1 MSNYTEEEQIAQ
13 LKDWWSRNGKPLLIG
28 GILAVAI
35 VFGWQTWQKQQAN
48 QGERLSATYQQLLD
62 AAFNPEGTNAQDM
75 LKLLQELESI
85 KPEHAYAQYARLLVA
100 RVAVLENRLDDAAV
114 MLRKVV
120 DKPATPVLGEL
131 SSQRLA
137 RVLAAEGKAEEALK
151 LLGGNG
157 LAAYRSSRD
166 ELRGD
171 ILVQLER
178 LDEARQA
185 YQQAREGLDE
195 SSAAGS
201 LMMKLDDLSAKDA

>member
-85 KPEHAYAQYARLLVA
+85 KPEHAYAQYARMLVA
-100 RVAVLENRLDDAAV
+100 RVAVLENRLDDAVV
-114 MLRKVV
+114 MLRKVA

-137 RVLAAEGKAEEALK
+137 RVLAADGKADEALK

-157 LAAYRSSRD
+157 LAAYRSARD

-185 YQQAREGLDE
+185 YLQARDNLDE

>member
-85 KPEHAYAQYARLLVA
+85 KPEHAYAQYARMLVA
-100 RVAVLENRLDDAAV
+100 RVAVLENRLDDAVV

-137 RVLAAEGKAEEALK
+137 RVLAADGKADEALK

-157 LAAYRSSRD
+157 LAAYRSARD

-171 ILVQLER
+171 ILVQLKR

-185 YQQAREGLDE
+185 YLQARDNLDE

>member
-1 MSNYTEEEQIAQ
+1 MSHYTEEEQIAQ
-13 LKDWWSRNGKPLLIG
+13 LKDWWSRNGKPLLLG

-85 KPEHAYAQYARLLVA
+85 KPEHAYAQYARMLVA
-100 RVAVLENRLDDAAV
+100 RVAVLENRLDDAVV

-137 RVLAAEGKAEEALK
+137 RVLAADGKAEEALK

-157 LAAYRSSRD
+157 LAAYRSARD

-185 YQQAREGLDE
+185 YQQARENLDDN
-195 SSAAGS
+195 SAAGS

>member
-85 KPEHAYAQYARLLVA
+85 KPEHAYAQYARMLVA
-100 RVAVLENRLDDAAV
+100 RVAVLENRLDDAVV

-137 RVLAAEGKAEEALK
+137 RVLAADGKADEALK

-157 LAAYRSSRD
+157 LAAYRSARD

-185 YQQAREGLDE
+185 YLQARDNLDE